1 MFPALQHFIDRQSW
15 LDRVGDPLQ
24 AFVVSLFA
32 DHGSSGKSVK
42 NVLNG
47 VWLGHP
53 LHPVLTDVPVGAW
66 TMTLLLDSVA
76 SFNGDASLEKAADI
90 TAGAGLMAA
99 ISAAATGWTD
109 WSDTY
114 GRERKVGL
122 AHGLLMVM
130 TTSLY
135 AASVVARAAGQRSKG
150 MALSNA
156 GYAVLSAGAYLGG
169 EEVFDIGYGV
179 NHTAFL
185 QGPTSFTAVMKEADL
200 EVGKPTKADANGTP
214 VVLVK
219 VGEQVYALDDT
230 CVHAGCSLSE
240 GRLDGASIVCA
251 CHGSQYDLRDGSV
264 IQGPATMPEPHYQT
278 RVTDGTV
285 EVRLAAN

>member
-90 TAGAGLMAA
+90 TAG
-99 ISAAATGWTD
+99 ATGWTD